1 MRRGQATLELL
12 IVVAIILGIATGVAR
27 LAGRELVRAQAEH
40 AIDRALQAEVA
51 GDRAPAT
58 AALAALPAV
67 LRQSAHVGVA
77 GRSITVTVDPP
88 GPIGRV
94 RVSAPSVGRP

>member
-12 IVVAIILGIATGVAR
+12 IVVVVILGIASGVAR

-40 AIDRALQAEVA
+40 AIDRGLQTEVA
-51 GDRAPAT
+51 GDRAPAA

-67 LRQSAHVGVA
+67 LRQWAHVAVTR
-77 GRSITVTVDPP
+77 RSITVTVDPP

-94 RVSAPSVGRP
+94 RVSAPSIGRP